1 MTVTSTGKT
10 MIEDRLEIEQTLN
23 LYSHLMD
30 SGRNDLVATRLF
42 SEDATVDAGLAELIT
57 GRAAINE
64 FYTSSPVIPRLGV
77 NAEGVCHMMM
87 NPIIEV
93 TGDRARSNAR
103 VLCFFWSMNESGEA
117 NRPADS
123 VLLGAYQDDH
133 ARTSAGWRIVHRR
146 VCSFGTS
153 VAAGGAPTYLQ
164 AIVDGVSARLPDWP
178 MVD

>member
-1 MTVTSTGKT
+1 MAVD
-10 MIEDRLEIEQTLN
+10 DRYAIEQTLN

-42 SEDATVDAGLAELIT
+42 SENATVDAGLEELVR
-57 GRAAINE
+57 GRAAIHD
-64 FYTSSPVIPRLGV
+64 FYTASPLIPRLGV
-77 NAEGVCHMMM
+77 NADGVCHMMM

-93 TGDRARSNAR
+93 TGDQARSNAR
-103 VLCFFWSMNESGEA
+103 VLCFFWSMHGGAA

-133 ARTSAGWRIVHRR
+133 VRTKEGWRIAHRR

-153 VAAGGAPTYLQ
+153 VAAGSAPDYLS
-164 AIVDGVSARLPDWP
+164 AIVDGVAARLPDWP
-178 MVD
+178 KTS

>member
-1 MTVTSTGKT
+1 MSV
-10 MIEDRLEIEQTLN
+10 EDRIEIEQTLN

-42 SEDATVDAGLAELIT
+42 SEDATVDAGLEDLVT
-57 GRAAINE
+57 GRAAIHD
-64 FYTSSPVIPRLGV
+64 FYTSSPLIPMLGV
-77 NAEGVCHMMM
+77 NVEGVCHMMM

-93 TGDRARSNAR
+93 SGDWAHSNAR
-103 VLCFFWSMNESGEA
+103 VLCFFWSMEGGAGA

-133 ARTSAGWRIVHRR
+133 IRTNEGWRIVHRR

-153 VAAGGAPTYLQ
+153 VAAGSAPPYLA
-164 AIVDGVSARLPDWP
+164 AIVDGVAARLPDWP
-178 MVD
+178 TMGSE